1 VRMSRVGVVVP
12 DAKTIPI
19 SRVMKNIKSHHYIAK
34 TIISTTRKLA
44 LMARSAM
51 MPPMK
56 TKVTL
61 TDVALA
67 AGVSTATV
75 DRVLNSRLPVREGT
89 TLKVIAAAEKL
100 GYHAVGLM
108 RARLKERVPVRH
120 LGFCLQKHNDHFY
133 QTLAAALQ
141 QAADQNQPE
150 PCIAHI
156 VFMDALEPAAIAE
169 QLLALGSQVDAL
181 AVVAVDHPHVTAA
194 VETLHHKGVPCFA
207 LLSDISAPQR
217 AGYIGLDNRQR
228 GRTAAWAIR
237 RLNRQTTG
245 EVGVFVGSHRYLG
258 HELAEISFRSYLR
271 EHAPGLKVL
280 DTLVNL
286 EEPQL
291 AYEATLD
298 LLARHPQLVGLHLTG
313 GGGMGVIRALREEA
327 APHPPVVV
335 CNELNATTRAALVDG
350 VIDLVI
356 HTPVERLAQ
365 TAVAQMLAA
374 TLPGAVY
381 AGPQQKL
388 LAMDLFTP
396 ENMA

>member
-1 VRMSRVGVVVP
+1 MT
-12 DAKTIPI
+12 AKI
-19 SRVMKNIKSHHYIAK
+19 
-34 TIISTTRKLA
+34 
-44 LMARSAM
+44 
-51 MPPMK
+51 
-56 TKVTL
+56 TL
-61 TDVALA
+61 HDVALA

-141 QAADQNQPE
+141 QAAAQNQPE

-156 VFMDALEPAAIAE
+156 AFMDALEPSAIAE

-194 VETLHHKGVPCFA
+194 VETLHGQGVPCFA
-207 LLSDISAPQR
+207 LLSDISAPHR

-228 GRTAAWAIR
+228 GRTAAWAVS
-237 RLNRQTTG
+237 RLSRQLRGDVG
-245 EVGVFVGSHRYLG
+245 EVAVFVGSHRYLG

-271 EHAPGLKVL
+271 ENAPGFKVL

-291 AYEATLD
+291 AYEATLE
-298 LLARHPQLVGLHLTG
+298 LLARYPTLAGLHLTG
-313 GGGMGVIRALREEA
+313 GGGTGVIRALREEA
-327 APHPPVVV
+327 AGRQLVVV
-335 CNELNATTRAALVDG
+335 CNELNATTRAALIDG

-356 HTPVERLAQ
+356 HTPVDRLAQ

-381 AGPQQKL
+381 TGPQQRL
-388 LAMDLFTP
+388 LAMALFTP
-396 ENMA
+396 ENMD

>member
-1 VRMSRVGVVVP
+1 
-12 DAKTIPI
+12 
-19 SRVMKNIKSHHYIAK
+19 MKA
-34 TIISTTRKLA
+34 
-44 LMARSAM
+44 
-51 MPPMK
+51 
-56 TKVTL
+56 KVTL
-61 TDVALA
+61 HDVAEA

-89 TLKVIAAAEKL
+89 TLRVIAAAEKL

-120 LGFCLQKHNDHFY
+120 LGFCLQKRNDHFY

-141 QAADQNQPE
+141 QAAGQNQPE
-150 PCIAHI
+150 TCVAHI
-156 VFMDALEPAAIAE
+156 TFMDALEPAAIAA
-169 QLLALGSQVDAL
+169 QLLELGSKVDAL

-194 VETLHHKGVPCFA
+194 VEALFEQGKPCFA
-207 LLSDISAPQR
+207 LLSDISAPHR

-228 GRTAAWAIR
+228 GRTAAWAVS
-237 RLNRQTTG
+237 RLNRQATG

-271 EHAPGLKVL
+271 ENAPGFKVL

-286 EEPQL
+286 EDPQL
-291 AYEATLD
+291 AYEATLE
-298 LLARHPQLVGLHLTG
+298 LLARYPTLAGLHLTG
-313 GGGMGVIRALREEA
+313 GGGAGVIRALREDA
-327 APHPPVVV
+327 ADRPHGSKLVVV
-335 CNELNATTRAALVDG
+335 CNELNATTRAALIDG
-350 VIDLVI
+350 VVDVVI
-356 HTPVERLAQ
+356 HTPQERLAQ
-365 TAVAQMLAA
+365 TTVAQMLAA

-396 ENMA
+396 ENMG

>member
-1 VRMSRVGVVVP
+1 
-12 DAKTIPI
+12 
-19 SRVMKNIKSHHYIAK
+19 MKA
-34 TIISTTRKLA
+34 
-44 LMARSAM
+44 
-51 MPPMK
+51 
-56 TKVTL
+56 KVTL
-61 TDVALA
+61 HAVAEA
-67 AGVSTATV
+67 AGVSSATV

-89 TLKVIAAAEKL
+89 TLRVIAAAEKL

-120 LGFCLQKHNDHFY
+120 LGFCLQKRNDHFY

-141 QAADQNQPE
+141 HAAAQNQPE
-150 PCIAHI
+150 TCVAH
-156 VFMDALEPAAIAE
+156 VSFMDALEPAAIAE
-169 QLLALGSQVDAL
+169 QLLALGKTVDAL

-194 VETLHHKGVPCFA
+194 VETLFAQGTSCFA
-207 LLSDISAPQR
+207 LLSDISAPHR

-237 RLNRQTTG
+237 RLNRQATG

-271 EHAPGLKVL
+271 ENAPGFKVL

-286 EEPQL
+286 EDPQL
-291 AYEATLD
+291 AYEATLE

-313 GGGMGVIRALREEA
+313 GGGAGVVRALREEA
-327 APHPPVVV
+327 ADRQLVVV
-335 CNELNATTRAALVDG
+335 CNELNATTRAALIDG
-350 VIDLVI
+350 VVDLVI
-356 HTPVERLAQ
+356 HTPQERLAQ

-396 ENMA
+396 ENMG